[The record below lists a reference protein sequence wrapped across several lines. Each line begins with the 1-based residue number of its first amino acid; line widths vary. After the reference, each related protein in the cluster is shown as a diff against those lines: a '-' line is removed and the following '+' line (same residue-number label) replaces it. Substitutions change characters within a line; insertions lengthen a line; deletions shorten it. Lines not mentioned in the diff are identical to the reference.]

1 VSYKQQLISE
11 LDGLDD
17 SIITEV
23 LDFLHFLKLKR
34 TEDSEDILDAR
45 NALES
50 VRMEGT
56 VSWEVLKVEIGL

>member
-1 VSYKQQLISE
+1 MSYKQQLISE

-45 NALES
+45 VALAAFN
-50 VRMEGT
+50 VEGT
-56 VSWEVLKVEIGL
+56 LSWEVLKAETGL